1 MIQSKL
7 VTQPDQIRQQY
18 PESLALLQDILDS
31 DSDLPDEFEWL
42 GLAEVAAHNAYAP
55 ISIYEANQTN
65 IKWAEIATK
74 IYERLAAIADKSKSG
89 SGESLR
95 ISSMMLRAG
104 MIDKFGVVDHHPVLD
119 INIILQWFRQN
130 LKLSCEEVEKKA
142 ANWRVLPVE
151 EIRELRQLKNRLQVI
166 SAINDSNKFGLEPE
180 IKAWLSLR
188 EKLP

>member
-1 MIQSKL
+1 MIQSEL
-7 VTQPDQIRQQY
+7 VTQPNQILQQDA
-18 PESLALLQDILDS
+18 ELAMDWLQNIWAADFY
-31 DSDLPDEFEWL
+31 LPAEFNWL
-42 GLAEVAAHNAYAP
+42 GLADAAAANAYD
-55 ISIYEANQTN
+55 SQKYQANSTN

-74 IYERLAAIADKSKSG
+74 IYDRLAAIADKSKSG

-130 LKLSCEEVEKKA
+130 LNLSCEEVEKKA